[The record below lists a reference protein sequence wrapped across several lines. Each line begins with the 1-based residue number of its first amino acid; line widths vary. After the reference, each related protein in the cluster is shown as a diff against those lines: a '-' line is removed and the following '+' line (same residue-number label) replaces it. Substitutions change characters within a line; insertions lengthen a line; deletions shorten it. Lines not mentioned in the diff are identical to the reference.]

1 MALLPPDQPA
11 TTVATDQQ
19 QCHCWR
25 SPTTLGYTT
34 SIQETRKLCRDYGE
48 LVEEGLTV
56 GGDASGPTHD
66 LMRYRGTDV
75 PLCTHRLPP
84 TPVQTMSNFGELR

>member
-1 MALLPPDQPA
+1 
-11 TTVATDQQ
+11 
-19 QCHCWR
+19 
-25 SPTTLGYTT
+25 
-34 SIQETRKLCRDYGE
+34 
-48 LVEEGLTV
+48 VEEGLTV